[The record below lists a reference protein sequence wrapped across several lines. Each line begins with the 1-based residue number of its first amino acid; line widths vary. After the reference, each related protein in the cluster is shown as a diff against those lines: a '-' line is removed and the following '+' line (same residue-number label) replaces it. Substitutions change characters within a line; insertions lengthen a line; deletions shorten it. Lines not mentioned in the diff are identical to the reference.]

1 MADIAYLAAHP
12 KSGITFL
19 NFLLFN
25 ALFDEPRDPARIDSD
40 YIIDMHEHLARV
52 PAPGP
57 RRCYVKTHARY
68 DAALPLRERAD
79 RAVHL
84 VRDPID
90 VMMSLWDFMHLLGQP
105 ALLDASQAV
114 KDQIF
119 RDFARRWVSS
129 GGDQIGPQTWVSSVT
144 SWLDQRDLPVL
155 FVRFE
160 ALKADPVGQL
170 ARVCEFLGQAVT
182 PARLQEAARDS
193 SVEAMRAQEQREID
207 AGTPGAFY
215 RPEHQKGYAQGF
227 RFVGRVN
234 ANAYDTMLTDAER
247 READR
252 VFGPVLARVAALAG

>member
-1 MADIAYLAAHP
+1 MADIVYLAAHP
-12 KSGITFL
+12 KSGVTYL
-19 NFLLFN
+19 NFLLFH
-25 ALFDEPRDPARIDSD
+25 ALFDAPRDPARIDCD

-68 DAALPLRERAD
+68 DRALPLIERAD

-105 ALLDASQAV
+105 AVLDAPQAA
-114 KDQIF
+114 KDQLF
-119 RDFARRWVSS
+119 RNFVRRWVAT

-170 ARVCEFLGQAVT
+170 ARVCEFLGESV
-182 PARLQEAARDS
+182 ARERLELAARES
-193 SVEAMRAQEQREID
+193 SVEAMRGQEQREI
-207 AGTPGAFY
+207 AAKRPGAFY
-215 RPEHQKGYAQGF
+215 RPELEKGYAQGF

-234 ANAYDTMLTDAER
+234 ANAYTTVLTDAER

-252 VFGPVLARVAALAG
+252 VFGPVLARVAAVTG